1 MLRNVLFNW
10 DLEIAAFYGQCTRK
24 SRQRLGQ
31 GRVCVA
37 QVSLLVLPGLEF
49 EARLRGANKWSI
61 YQPAIRAY
69 PSYALILRAVIT
81 NQYYTAL
88 MRRITR
94 NVGERVL

>member
-1 MLRNVLFNW
+1 MCF
-10 DLEIAAFYGQCTRK
+10 
-24 SRQRLGQ
+24 
-31 GRVCVA
+31 A
-37 QVSLLVLPGLEF
+37 QVPLPLLPGLEF
-49 EARLRGANKWSI
+49 EARWRGANKWSI

>member
-1 MLRNVLFNW
+1 MFYLIEISKSQLSPINALENPGN
-10 DLEIAAFYGQCTRK
+10 DLAKDEF
-24 SRQRLGQ
+24 
-31 GRVCVA
+31 A
-37 QVSLLVLPGLEF
+37 QVALLVLPGLEF
-49 EARLRGANKWSI
+49 EARWRSANKWSI